1 MGGASIP
8 SLRQGGVGVASEP
21 GGNVEDE
28 DLVQLYLDDIGRH
41 PLLGKDDEIR
51 LGQAIQT
58 GVAAAREL
66 EERSTTDPCRRAELD
81 CQALSGEEAAATFVK
96 CNLRLVVSIAKR
108 YPASGLSL
116 LDLVQEGNFGLMHA
130 VRKFDPSKGF
140 KFSTYAT
147 WWIRQSIGRGVS
159 NTARAIRLPVHAGDQ
174 LVGLRIESIAFE
186 VRHGRP
192 ARPAEL
198 AEALDLTVR
207 KVEELLP
214 YLQDPASLSEP
225 VGVEGWEREL
235 GDLVED
241 AVTPPPDQQVF
252 SAMLPAQVADLLA
265 TLDAREREVL
275 CLRYGLDRGRPRT
288 LEEVS
293 QRFGLTREGIRQVE
307 AKAILKLRRRSNR
320 GERDLLTA

>member
-1 MGGASIP
+1 M
-8 SLRQGGVGVASEP
+8 
-21 GGNVEDE
+21 EDE
-28 DLVQLYLDDIGRH
+28 DLVQIYLDDIGRH
-41 PLLGKDDEIR
+41 PLLNKDDELR
-51 LGQAIQT
+51 LGRAVQA
-58 GVAAAREL
+58 GAAAAREL
-66 EERSTTDPCRRAELD
+66 DSGATSDAWRQEELEGQVRA
-81 CQALSGEEAAATFVK
+81 GEEAAATFVR

-108 YPASGLSL
+108 HPVSGLSL

-130 VRKFDPSKGF
+130 VRKFDPDKGF

-147 WWIRQSIGRGVS
+147 WWIRQSIGRGVA

-198 AEALDLTVR
+198 AESLDLPVR

-225 VGVEGWEREL
+225 VGIEGETEL

-241 AVTPPPDQQVF
+241 ASNQPPDQQVF
-252 SAMLPAQVADLLA
+252 SAMLPAQVAELLA
-265 TLDAREREVL
+265 TLGPREREVL

-293 QRFGLTREGIRQVE
+293 QRFGLTREGIRQIE